1 MSGFPIHGKVAL
13 VTGAQKG
20 IGFATARELQ
30 RRGAF
35 VAMVDLDLEAVE
47 RSATEIG
54 DRTLAIEADVT
65 DLEAMEAVV
74 SRVSEQ
80 LGPIS
85 IVVANAGIAPPTE
98 PMHVIDNDAFER
110 VVEVDLMGVW
120 RTVRPALPQV
130 IEQQGHIVV
139 VASIYAFMNG
149 VLATPY
155 AMAKAGVEALGRSLR
170 VELAPHGASAGVAYF
185 GFIDTDMV
193 RQAFADPIAREV
205 EKAFPSFVTNR
216 LTPDI
221 AGAAIADGIL
231 KRQPRTI
238 RPRWWAGWSTL
249 RGIVNPLVDRL
260 STRDENIANALAE
273 GEQRATAPAE
283 PDEAVKTGAR

>member
-1 MSGFPIHGKVAL
+1 MTRTLPLGGKVAI

-20 IGFATARELQ
+20 IGFATAKELQ
-30 RRGAF
+30 RRGAY
-35 VAMVDLDLEAVE
+35 VALVDLDREAVE
-47 RSATEIG
+47 RSAAQIG
-54 DRTLAIEADVT
+54 ARTLALEADVT
-65 DLEAMEAVV
+65 DLGAMESVV
-74 SRVSEQ
+74 TRVSEE

-110 VVEVDLMGVW
+110 VVEVDLLGVW
-120 RTVRPALPQV
+120 RTVRPALPHV

-139 VASIYAFMNG
+139 VASVYAFMNG

-193 RQAFADPIAREV
+193 RQAFSDPLAREV

-216 LTPDI
+216 LTPEI

-231 KRQPRTI
+231 EREPRTI
-238 RPRWWAGWSTL
+238 RPKWWAAWSTL

-260 STRDENIANALAE
+260 STRNENIANALRQ
-273 GEQRATAPAE
+273 GEKRARRAA
-283 PDEAVKTGAR
+283 